1 VPVTYGQVRD
11 MALVLPGAE
20 EVLTWGTDTTFRV
33 RGRMFAVTA
42 PESSYATLKASPEDQ
57 AELIADDPQTFAV
70 APYTGRFGWVR
81 VELSRIEPDHM
92 RELIVEAWRR
102 TATHRQVADYDKD

>member
-1 VPVTYGQVRD
+1 

-57 AELIADDPQTFAV
+57 AELIATDPETFAV
-70 APYTGRFGWVR
+70 APYTGRLGGVG
-81 VELSRIEPDHM
+81 VELSRIEPDDM
-92 RELIVEAWRR
+92 RELVVEAWRG
-102 TATHRQVADYDKD
+102 TASHGQVADYDKT

>member
-1 VPVTYGQVRD
+1 MVVTFQQIRE

-33 RGRMFAVTA
+33 RGKMFAVTA
-42 PESSYATLKASPEDQ
+42 PEAPYATVKASPEDQ
-57 AELIADDPQTFAV
+57 AELIAADPETFAV

-92 RELIVEAWRR
+92 RELVVEAWRR
-102 TATHRQVADYDKD
+102 TASSRQVSAYRED